1 MRNLI
6 HNSLLLV
13 GDEETKC
20 YFKNYFREI
29 FLVKN
34 NSEALSICKK
44 KYFPII
50 FILNSIDTA
59 KEIRDYHKDAIIAVI
74 VDKIDKE
81 NLLKGFFIHII
92 GYIERPFQKN
102 KVEEVLFYIDRE
114 IEHLNPNIVW
124 LKNNYSFDFNREILY
139 DSNHIE
145 IKLTKKERQFLET
158 LVKSKQQFVS
168 NSILEYTIW
177 EEESLSKD
185 CSGRLK
191 ALINSIR
198 KKLPPKSIV
207 NEYSRGYKIT
217 VK

>member
-13 GDEETKC
+13 GDEETKL
-20 YFKNYFREI
+20 YFKDYFRDI

-44 KYFPII
+44 KCFPVI
-50 FILNSIDTA
+50 FILNSIDIA
-59 KEIRDYHKDAIIAVI
+59 KEIREYHKNAVIAVI
-74 VDKIDKE
+74 VDKVDKE
-81 NLLKGFFIHII
+81 SLLRGFFIHII
-92 GYIERPFQKN
+92 GYIERPFQKK
-102 KVEEVLFYIDRE
+102 KVEEMLFYIDRE
-114 IEHLNPNIVW
+114 IEQLNPNIVW
-124 LKNNYSFDFNREILY
+124 LKDNYSFDFNRKILY
-139 DSNHIE
+139 DNNHHE

-158 LVKSKQQFVS
+158 LLQSKQQFVS
-168 NSILEYTIW
+168 NSTLEYTIW

-198 KKLPPKSIV
+198 KKLPPKSII
-207 NEYSRGYKIT
+207 NEYSMGYKIMMN
-217 VK
+217 